1 MTLSDLLR
9 QPSEHNIAWSWVT
22 TLIPSDYS
30 SPFGLAMGIFTSTLL
45 YIGSLF
51 LAWQVI
57 LGIVSSAYSGKVLG
71 DKFHQ
76 IWAPV
81 RVVIGIG
88 LLIPIA
94 GSFSSG
100 HYLIRD
106 VVARAGI
113 NLADNVWISFVGQA
127 QKTPMVPPVKNGLKL
142 ALDIYEAEICAV
154 YKNFWFEEAY
164 RRTKPIA
171 TPAAMGKRDDKF
183 TTWRYGDC
191 GYIAMPMLEKFPD
204 LNLKRQIAIGK
215 IVVTAREDVKPF
227 ASHEFNQ
234 ENVRSPANAW
244 AYMSDGLLPRLA
256 DKIKNLAKEYDD
268 TIVEAVGETLKN
280 DAEGKAINDLLYAKA
295 KQEGF
300 ITAGLYFTYLADQS
314 QRILAITD
322 VKHQHFVTHRNAVGK
337 SNLESA
343 QHAISAF
350 RIALF
355 AEEQEIAADANDY
368 AFASDQDGNFLTR
381 LTAGMTRDLAEWM
394 ATKKGSAGDSTV
406 QQIAKSSPISD
417 QVQSGHM
424 FMTIATGAI
433 LAAFIPITAA
443 FTGAG
448 WAVGSYG
455 AALWAMGWMS
465 PVIGILW
472 TVGAVRAYVLP
483 ILPFMYMFLFASI
496 WLLAVVEA
504 LIALGVWALSWIR
517 MDGDDLVAQGSKIGT
532 MLIYQ
537 VFLMPALGVLAF
549 CAAFILLPLIIGGV
563 DVLWARAFYAQSG
576 GYPTGLTS
584 IIVNYVLITMLTMY
598 LSIHVLGQIFNIP
611 NRIIVWAGGQG
622 HEAGDRG
629 MAAAMAM
636 AAAGTLGRGMPGL
649 PKFGAE
655 APKKKDEGNENNGGG
670 KRNVTPPPAEK

>member
-1 MTLSDLLR
+1 MFSDLLR
-9 QPSEHNIAWSWVT
+9 QPSEHNIAWSWIV
-22 TLIPSDYS
+22 TLISSDYS
-30 SPFGLAMGIFTSTLL
+30 SPFGLAMGGLTAVLL

-71 DKFHQ
+71 ERFHQ

-88 LLIPIA
+88 LLVPIA
-94 GSFSSG
+94 MSFSSG

-127 QKTPMVPPVKNGLKL
+127 QKKPMVPPVKNGLKL
-142 ALDIYEAEICAV
+142 ALDIYEAEICAA
-154 YKNFWFEEAY
+154 YINFWHA
-164 RRTKPIA
+164 TNLSIKPVA
-171 TPAAMGKRDDKF
+171 TPAAMGVRDEKF
-183 TTWRYGDC
+183 TTWRYGNC
-191 GYIAMPMLEKFPD
+191 GYVSMPMLEKFPD
-204 LNLKRQIAIGK
+204 LNLKRQIAVGK
-215 IVVTAREDVKPF
+215 IVVAARNDVKPF
-227 ASHEFNQ
+227 GSHKFDQAS
-234 ENVRSPANAW
+234 VRSAADAW
-244 AYMSDGLLPRLA
+244 GFIQDGLIPRLA
-256 DKIKNLAKEYDD
+256 DKVRTLAKEYDD
-268 TIVEAVGETLKN
+268 AIVEAVGETLKN
-280 DAEGKAINDLLYAKA
+280 DAEGKAINDKLLAKA
-295 KQEGF
+295 RQEGF
-300 ITAGLYFTYLADQS
+300 VTAGLYFTYLAEQS

-322 VKHQHFVTHRNAVGK
+322 VKHQRVVTLRNAVGK
-337 SNLESA
+337 SNLEDA

-355 AEEQEIAADANDY
+355 AEEQEIVADANDY

-381 LTAGMTRDLAEWM
+381 LTAGMTRDLGEWM
-394 ATKKGSAGDSTV
+394 ATKKANEGDSTV
-406 QQIAKSSPISD
+406 QQIAKSNPIGD

-424 FMTIATGAI
+424 FMWIATGAI
-433 LAAFIPITAA
+433 LAAFLPITAA

-448 WAVGSYG
+448 WAVGTYG
-455 AALWAMGWMS
+455 AALWAMGWIS

-483 ILPFMYMFLFASI
+483 ILPFMYMFLFASV
-496 WLLAVVEA
+496 WLLAVMEA

-537 VFLMPALGVLAF
+537 VFLMPVLGVLAF
-549 CAAFILLPLIIGGV
+549 CGAFILLPLIIGGV

-576 GYPTGLTS
+576 GYPTGLTAM
-584 IIVNYVLITMLTMY
+584 IVNYVLITMLTMY
-598 LSIHVLGQIFNIP
+598 LTVHVLGQIMNIS
-611 NRIIVWAGGQG
+611 NRIIIWAGGQG

-655 APKKKDEGNENNGGG
+655 APKKKDEGGNDNNGGG
-670 KRNVTPPPAEK
+670 KRNLEAPPAEK